1 MASQDSAQSR
11 AKAGVLDSELFS
23 ELMRHKAAYGSVAR
37 YAIASGVIA
46 SASWLYTMQVYDRVV
61 TTRSVTTLITL
72 TGLVLFAYVM
82 MEVIEW
88 VRNEILKAVAIEVEQ
103 RLAERVFDAVYR
115 GALSRN
121 QQVAPSAVQD
131 LRALSQ
137 FFYSPSMG
145 LLIDMPVAL
154 LNLLIIVLINPIM
167 GVWSFVGAG
176 IQAYMTFRSQQS
188 TMEGMRKANEQSMA
202 ANRYA
207 NLAVQNAEAFHAMG
221 MTQQVR
227 EAWKAKQSAYL
238 DLMAEASAVAGE
250 KAAVAKTMQFAQ
262 SSILLGLGCYLTIKG
277 LLGGPSGSG
286 AVLMLIASI
295 LGGRGIGPLVSLI
308 TQWQSIAMTW
318 ECFRR
323 VDQTLKA
330 VPPLSPVMTLPS
342 PKGYLA
348 VERLYAKAPGSD
360 SMTIKG
366 VQAEIVAGSSVA
378 IIGPSAAGKSSLA
391 RCIVG
396 VWQPDAGAVR
406 LDGAPI
412 HLWPREQI
420 GGLVGYL
427 PQDVELFEGTLA
439 ENIERFGPHSDEA
452 LALAISA
459 VGLEDLIAEL
469 PDGLNTQLGPDG
481 QYLSGGQR
489 QRVGLARALYGH
501 PCLVVLDEPDAHL
514 DQLGDAALLR
524 AMTALKER
532 SVTTIVITH
541 RTELLSMVDSIL
553 VMHDGQM
560 AAFGPRDAVLKA
572 IETSNRK

>member
-1 MASQDSAQSR
+1 MQQTPATG
-11 AKAGVLDSELFS
+11 AGSSWFDSELGR
-23 ELMRHKAAYGSVAR
+23 ELLRHKAAYSSVAK

-61 TTRSVTTLITL
+61 TTRSVTTLVTL
-72 TGLVLFAYVM
+72 TGLVLFAYLM

-88 VRNEILKAVAIEVEQ
+88 VRNEILRAIAIEVEQ
-103 RLAERVFDAVYR
+103 KLSERVFDAVYR

-121 QQVAPSAVQD
+121 QDVSPTAVQD

-176 IQAYMTFRSQQS
+176 VQAYLTFRSQQS
-188 TMEGMRKANEQSMA
+188 SMEGMRKANEQSQA

-221 MTQQVR
+221 MTRQVR
-227 EAWKAKQSAYL
+227 QAWKEKQSSYL
-238 DLMAEASAVAGE
+238 ELMGEASTIAGE
-250 KAAVAKTMQFAQ
+250 KAALAKTMQFAQ
-262 SSILLGLGCYLTIKG
+262 SSILLGLGCYLSIKG
-277 LLGGPSGSG
+277 ILGGPSGSG

-308 TQWQSIAMTW
+308 TQWQSMAMTW
-318 ECFRR
+318 ECYKR

-330 VPPLSPVMTLPS
+330 IPPQAKMMTLPA
-342 PKGYLA
+342 PKGQLA
-348 VERLYAKAPGSD
+348 IERLYAKAPGSD

-366 VQAEIVAGSSVA
+366 VQADIAPGSSVA
-378 IIGPSAAGKSSLA
+378 VIGPSAAGKSSLA
-391 RCIVG
+391 RCVVG

-412 HLWPREQI
+412 HLWPREQV
-420 GGLVGYL
+420 GELVGYL

-439 ENIERFGPHSDEA
+439 ENIERFGPHNEEA
-452 LALAISA
+452 LALAIES
-459 VGLEDLIAEL
+459 VGLDDLIESL
-469 PDGLNTQLGPDG
+469 PEGLNTQLGPDG
-481 QYLSGGQR
+481 QFLSGGQR
-489 QRVGLARALYGH
+489 QRVGLARALYGN

-514 DQLGDAALLR
+514 DRLGDAALLR
-524 AMTALKER
+524 AMASLKAR
-532 SVTTIVITH
+532 AITTIVITH
-541 RTELLSMVDSIL
+541 RNELLSKVDSIL

-572 IETSNRK
+572 IEASNRK